1 MSSLTQSGAVGPGRG
16 QTSTRPVTARA
27 AAARIAIAAVVLVTT
42 IVVVHALWGSQRA
55 GADVAQ
61 SRDQLRT
68 SAGTI
73 VSDVFSVDAGRWQ
86 LDRARARTLVA
97 DDFTDSYG
105 AQLDRPPPEG
115 TSSVTW
121 RPEIVSVVA
130 ADADAGEALLRVSV
144 TVRPTAG
151 PASTVRRS
159 VLARFVRSDDAWL
172 LAAADVIG

>member
-1 MSSLTQSGAVGPGRG
+1 MSSLTKSGAAGSGRG
-16 QTSTRPVTARA
+16 QTTQPVTARA
-27 AAARIAIAAVVLVTT
+27 AAVRIAIASVVLVTAL
-42 IVVVHALWGSQRA
+42 VVVLALWESQRA
-55 GADVAQ
+55 GAEVAH

-68 SAGTI
+68 QAGAI

-86 LDRARARTLVA
+86 QDRARARALVA

-130 ADADAGEALLRVSV
+130 ADGEEGEALVRVSV
-144 TVRPTAG
+144 TVRPDAG
-151 PASTVRRS
+151 PATTVRRS
-159 VLARFVRSDDAWL
+159 VLARFVRMDDAWL